1 MTWKLSEV
9 TADVMKEERVEAEEE
24 GKESPTKRTWRE
36 TGTER
41 ERRGWE
47 REVKWREAEE
57 ERARLREEE
66 RDPKESLVALG
77 SRRNWLVKKVSS
89 PGIGSVVEAVVVVS
103 RRSER
108 RVKIAADPQLMRW
121 CIMR

>member
-1 MTWKLSEV
+1 
-9 TADVMKEERVEAEEE
+9 MKEERVEAEEE

-36 TGTER
+36 
-41 ERRGWE
+41 RRGWE
-47 REVKWREAEE
+47 REVKWREGEE
-57 ERARLREEE
+57 ERERLREEE

-89 PGIGSVVEAVVVVS
+89 PGIGRVVVAVVVVS
-103 RRSER
+103 KRSKR
-108 RVKIAADPQLMRW
+108 RVKIAADPPLMRR

>member
-1 MTWKLSEV
+1 MTWKLSLV
-9 TADVMKEERVEAEEE
+9 TADVMKEERVDAEEE

-47 REVKWREAEE
+47 REVRWSGDE
-57 ERARLREEE
+57 ERARLRDEE

-77 SRRNWLVKKVSS
+77 SRRNWLVRKVSS
-89 PGIGSVVEAVVVVS
+89 PGIGGVVEVVVVVS
-103 RRSER
+103 RRR
-108 RVKIAADPQLMRW
+108 MKNAADPPW
-121 CIMR
+121 K

>member
-1 MTWKLSEV
+1 MRWKLSEV
-9 TADVMKEERVEAEEE
+9 TADVMKEEMVEAEEE